1 MRKNS
6 FKRYIREADVPD
18 EEVVIVRIKANVAS
32 GDMLVNLMKALKGI
46 TKETKEVVIDP
57 EGKGEQNFEWLGKEF
72 KILSVGSK
80 KMLASKAADFDSMEE
95 PAPAPEEEPLPP
107 EEEMM

>member
-6 FKRYIREADVPD
+6 FSKYVKEADTPD
-18 EEVVIVRIKANVAS
+18 EEVVIVRIKANTAS

-72 KILSVGSK
+72 QILSVGSK
-80 KMLASKAADFDSMEE
+80 KMLASKAADFDSME
-95 PAPAPEEEPLPP
+95 APAPEEEEPLAP
-107 EEEMM
+107 EEEM